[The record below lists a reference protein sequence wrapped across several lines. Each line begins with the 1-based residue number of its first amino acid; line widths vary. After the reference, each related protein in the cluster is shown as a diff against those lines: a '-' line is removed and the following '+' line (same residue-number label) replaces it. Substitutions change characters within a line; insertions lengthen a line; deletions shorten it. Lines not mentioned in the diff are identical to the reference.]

1 MDHQATEE
9 LISSANEHEA
19 DSNHLLNHL
28 KSQLGDLP
36 RVITLPPN
44 NPSEALREFV
54 KDYIES
60 VPRFIFAVSIAAK
73 EAGIE
78 PYVEPFLGVATEYF
92 LSSLNRKEDRKGLVE
107 LMDRAY
113 LSHRLIE
120 EVNDQYIVRAGI
132 PLIPLDVTKANIIV
146 HHLIGE
152 TLANSLDEVVEETAR
167 QMTNQ
172 DSVYGSEKF
181 QEYVETR
188 KGKGW
193 DEVWKL
199 WADMTSSLH
208 IDLNF
213 ELAADKVDKKAH

>member
-1 MDHQATEE
+1 MDQQATQD

-19 DSNHLLNHL
+19 SNNHLLKHL
-28 KSQLGDLP
+28 EAQLEGLP
-36 RVITLPPN
+36 RVITLPAN
-44 NPSEALREFV
+44 NPAEALREFV
-54 KDYIES
+54 IDYIES
-60 VPRFIFAVSIAAK
+60 VPRFITAVFFAAK

-78 PYVEPFLGVATEYF
+78 PYVEPFLEVATQYM
-92 LSSLNRKEDRKGLVE
+92 LSSLIKKEDRHGLVE

-152 TLANSLDEVVEETAR
+152 TLANSLDEVVEVTAR
-167 QMTNQ
+167 QMTDR
-172 DSVYGSEKF
+172 DSVYGSEQF

-188 KGKGW
+188 KGPGW

-213 ELAADKVDKKAH
+213 ELATEKFDKKAH